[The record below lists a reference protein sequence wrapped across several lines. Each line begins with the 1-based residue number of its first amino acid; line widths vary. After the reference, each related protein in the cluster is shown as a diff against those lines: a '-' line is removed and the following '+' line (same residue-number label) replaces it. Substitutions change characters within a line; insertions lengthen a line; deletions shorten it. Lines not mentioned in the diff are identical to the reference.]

1 MKLLPV
7 FLLVAAPF
15 AAAPVY
21 AATTV
26 TQTMAVDGGSYYL
39 KSDGSVWGLG
49 IGPNPIVSSGVAA
62 LGSGSVEDVYLSSN
76 NTVWVNQSFF
86 ISSGPIA
93 SNVVAIAPG
102 FKNQHILFIKSDGS
116 LWGAGLNDFGELGD
130 GTTNNAS
137 TPEQIVSGGVIAAA
151 AGGDYSLFIKSD
163 GSLWGMG
170 RNDYGQLGDG
180 TTNEVNTPEQIVP
193 SGVVAVSGGFIHSLF
208 AKSDGS
214 LWGMGDDEFGELGD
228 GTYNSTN
235 RPEQIL
241 SSGVV
246 AVCCGLCHSLFI
258 KSDGSLWAMGFDEY
272 GELGDNGAAASGP
285 RLCECTNQPVSIVA
299 SNVVAIAAGFY
310 HSLFIKSDGSLWGM
324 GEDSGLGFGFSTLF
338 IAPVQIFP
346 GPPAPLLMSRIVSQ
360 TNLLFNATCP
370 YGGTYYLLA
379 STNLVQPLSQWAAV
393 LTNVVYVP
401 GTNNF
406 SVTLTNALSPTV
418 QQFYV
423 LQTQH

>member
-1 MKLLPV
+1 MKSVLKAGLVLL
-7 FLLVAAPF
+7 LLQAAPIY
-15 AAAPVY
+15 AAP
-21 AATTV
+21 TV
-26 TQTMAVDGGSYYL
+26 TQTVAVDGGSWYL
-39 KSDGSVWGLG
+39 RSDGSVWSLG
-49 IGPNPIVSSGVAA
+49 YGPSPIVSNGVAA
-62 LGSGSVEDVYLSSN
+62 LGSGYEVVYLRSN
-76 NTVWVNQSFF
+76 STLWVQGNFYVG
-86 ISSGPIA
+86 SGQLA
-93 SNVVAIAPG
+93 SNVVAIASG
-102 FKNQHILFIKSDGS
+102 FKNGDILFIKSDGS
-116 LWGAGLNDFGELGD
+116 LWGVGLNDFGELGD

-137 TPEQIVSGGVIAAA
+137 SPEQIVPSGVVAAA
-151 AGGDYSLFIKSD
+151 AGGDYTLFIKSD

-208 AKSDGS
+208 VKSDGS

-258 KSDGSLWAMGFDEY
+258 KSDGSLWAMGLDEF
-272 GELGDNGAAASGP
+272 GELGDNGAAASP
-285 RLCECTNQPVSIVA
+285 LRRCQCTNQPESIVA
-299 SNVVAIAAGFY
+299 GNVVAIAAGFY

-324 GEDSGLGFGFSTLF
+324 GDDSGLGFGFSGSF
-338 IAPVQIFP
+338 SAPEQIFP
-346 GPPAPLLMSRIVSQ
+346 GPPAPLLMSSVVSQ
-360 TNLLFNATCP
+360 TNLQFNATCP

-379 STNLVQPLSQWAAV
+379 STNLAQSLSQWAAV
-393 LTNVVYVP
+393 WTNVVYVP

-406 SVTLTNALSPTV
+406 SVTLTNAFSPAV
-418 QQFYV
+418 QQFYI